1 MKRMLVNATQQEELR
16 VALVDGQKLFDLSIE
31 LPSRE
36 QKKAN
41 VYKGRISRIEP
52 SLEACFV
59 DYGAQ
64 RHGFLPLKEVSKDY
78 FRQQAQG
85 GRMNIRELLSEGQD
99 LIVQVEKEE
108 RGNKGAALTTFV
120 SLAGRF
126 LVLMPNNPRAGGV
139 SRRIEGED
147 RDQMREVMNQ
157 LQIPDGMGA
166 IVRTAGVGR
175 SVEELQWDLDNL
187 KTQWEQIEAASTDR
201 PAPFLVFRESDAV
214 TRAMRDYLSDDIGEV
229 LVDDEAAYQKA
240 QEYMQ
245 RFMPS
250 EAQRRL
256 KMYVDDIALFTRFQ
270 IESQI
275 ESAYAHKVQL
285 PSGGSIV
292 VDYTEALVSID
303 INSARATR
311 GSDIETTALNT
322 NLEAADE
329 IARQL
334 RIRDI
339 GGLIVIDFIDME
351 STKNQREVEDRLRD
365 AVKMD
370 RARIQIGRLS
380 RFGLLEMSRQR
391 LRPSLGESSHI
402 VCPRCVGIGSIRS
415 IESIALSIL
424 RLIGEELRKDRTAR
438 VIAQVPVDVA
448 TYLFNEKREWLR
460 TLEDKSEI
468 ELIII
473 PNDNMQTPEYS
484 IRRVRDDELEL
495 PENKQLSYLMP
506 VAPTVVE
513 PGTAKDKRPPME
525 PAAVATLLPAT
536 AAPSPPPVNLYQP
549 TPPPAEVTPVA
560 HQPLSSQ
567 GGVFGWFKRLL
578 VGDNAVATPT
588 APPAEAQAAPAL
600 TGRSTSSGSR
610 DQGRRGGRGRDH
622 SRHRHAEP
630 GARRERSD
638 RDRSDSRG
646 GENRDRNGDVRSSS
660 EGRGGEGRER
670 SGGEG
675 RGGEGRERSGG
686 EGRGGEGRERSGDE
700 GRGGEG
706 RERGER
712 LEGREGG
719 RRDGGRPRSQRGG
732 RDGRPADQNGRYES
746 SRGDQNREGGRP
758 EGPGN
763 DQQSA
768 DGRGEQRSREGRGE
782 RGGRGD
788 SGRGGRSD
796 SARSDQGARDPEQG
810 PHPEGQLEAGAP
822 EGSIPDDI
830 GNRLEGGP
838 TDASGNAMGE
848 RGERRG
854 RRGRR
859 RGRRGGGGRNEGNRE
874 GGWQNGAGEG
884 TGPDGPSHE
893 GSSEGSGGGSSSRG
907 GGSYG
912 SAGEGPGHEGAGPGS
927 GPGSRGGGSYGSA
940 GEGPGHEGSAPGGGG
955 SSSRSGGSYSS
966 GGDGSGAPGSRGTG
980 SGSSGVGGYGSGAS
994 SSDAGS
1000 SGSGSGNSG
1009 SSSAAS
1015 GSSASGGYGSSYS
1028 GASPGGPSGGSSS
1041 GLSGQGGNLAGQ
1053 GSGGGYSGHSDAQSN
1068 GAHKPEAN
1076 QQSHREG
1083 GSSEQRDTSGTQERR
1098 ERAPAE
1104 PKSPAHFEPP
1114 STPASGTSGSAKPFV
1129 VWSSAPSASRDRG
1142 GEE

>member
-1 MKRMLVNATQQEELR
+1 MKRMLVNATQEEELR

-64 RHGFLPLKEVSKDY
+64 RHGFLPLKEVSREY
-78 FRQQAQG
+78 FRQQPQG

-108 RGNKGAALTTFV
+108 RGNKGAALTTFI

-175 SVEELQWDLDNL
+175 SAEELQWDLDNL
-187 KTQWEQIEAASTDR
+187 KTQWDQIAAASVDR

-229 LVDDEAAYQKA
+229 LVDDESAYQKA

-245 RFMPS
+245 RFMPQD
-250 EAQRRL
+250 AQRRL

-292 VDYTEALVSID
+292 IDYTEALVSID

-415 IESIALSIL
+415 IESMTLSIL

-438 VIAQVPVDVA
+438 VVAQVPVDVA

-460 TLEDKSEI
+460 TLEEKTEI
-468 ELIII
+468 ELIIV
-473 PNDNMQTPEYS
+473 PNENMQTPEYT

-506 VAPTVVE
+506 TAPALTE
-513 PGTAKDKRPPME
+513 PGTARDKKPPVE
-525 PAAVATLLPAT
+525 APAVATLLPTT
-536 AAPSPPPVNLYQP
+536 AAPVNMYQA
-549 TPPPAEVTPVA
+549 PPPAAPAAETA
-560 HQPLSSQ
+560 QPAQ
-567 GGVFGWFKRLL
+567 PPPGGVIGWFKRLL
-578 VGDNAVATPT
+578 VGDAT
-588 APPAEAQAAPAL
+588 APAPVSVEAQPAPA
-600 TGRSTSSGSR
+600 TTSRSSSSGSGSGSR
-610 DQGRRGGRGRDH
+610 DQGQRRRDGRRDH
-622 SRHRHAEP
+622 SRQRSHADS
-630 GARRERSD
+630 GTH
-638 RDRSDSRG
+638 RDRGDRNDSRG
-646 GENRDRNGDVRSSS
+646 GE
-660 EGRGGEGRER
+660 
-670 SGGEG
+670 
-675 RGGEGRERSGG
+675 
-686 EGRGGEGRERSGDE
+686 
-700 GRGGEG
+700 
-706 RERGER
+706 
-712 LEGREGG
+712 
-719 RRDGGRPRSQRGG
+719 
-732 RDGRPADQNGRYES
+732 
-746 SRGDQNREGGRP
+746 
-758 EGPGN
+758 
-763 DQQSA
+763 
-768 DGRGEQRSREGRGE
+768 
-782 RGGRGD
+782 
-788 SGRGGRSD
+788 
-796 SARSDQGARDPEQG
+796 
-810 PHPEGQLEAGAP
+810 
-822 EGSIPDDI
+822 
-830 GNRLEGGP
+830 
-838 TDASGNAMGE
+838 
-848 RGERRG
+848 
-854 RRGRR
+854 
-859 RGRRGGGGRNEGNRE
+859 
-874 GGWQNGAGEG
+874 
-884 TGPDGPSHE
+884 
-893 GSSEGSGGGSSSRG
+893 
-907 GGSYG
+907 
-912 SAGEGPGHEGAGPGS
+912 
-927 GPGSRGGGSYGSA
+927 
-940 GEGPGHEGSAPGGGG
+940 
-955 SSSRSGGSYSS
+955 
-966 GGDGSGAPGSRGTG
+966 
-980 SGSSGVGGYGSGAS
+980 
-994 SSDAGS
+994 
-1000 SGSGSGNSG
+1000 
-1009 SSSAAS
+1009 
-1015 GSSASGGYGSSYS
+1015 
-1028 GASPGGPSGGSSS
+1028 
-1041 GLSGQGGNLAGQ
+1041 
-1053 GSGGGYSGHSDAQSN
+1053 
-1068 GAHKPEAN
+1068 
-1076 QQSHREG
+1076 
-1083 GSSEQRDTSGTQERR
+1083 
-1098 ERAPAE
+1098 
-1104 PKSPAHFEPP
+1104 
-1114 STPASGTSGSAKPFV
+1114 
-1129 VWSSAPSASRDRG
+1129 SRDRG
-1142 GEE
+1142 DRGEDRERS